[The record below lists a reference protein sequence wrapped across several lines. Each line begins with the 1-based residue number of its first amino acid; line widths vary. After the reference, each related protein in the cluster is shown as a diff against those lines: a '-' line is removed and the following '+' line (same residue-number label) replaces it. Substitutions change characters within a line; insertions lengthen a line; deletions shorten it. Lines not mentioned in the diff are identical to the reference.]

1 MAAMDE
7 RLLVKKAQKG
17 DHKAFEQLM
26 EEHFKK
32 IYNLAYRMTGNPDDA
47 SDMTQ
52 EVMLKLFRNIGSFK
66 GDSKFSTWVYRVAT
80 NTCLDELKKSRRHS
94 HTSLNTEYDTGDGEI
109 TCEVE
114 DTSPTPEEM
123 TEKKELR
130 GMVADAVQRLS
141 PDHRAAIVLRD
152 IKGFSYGEIAKILN
166 CTEGTVKSR
175 ISRARASLKEVL
187 EKDFGFGGT
196 YFKT

>member
-7 RLLVKKAQKG
+7 KLLVKKAQKG

-32 IYNLAYRMTGNPDDA
+32 IYNIAYRMTGNPDDA

-52 EVMLKLFRNIGSFK
+52 EVMIKLFRNIGSFK

-80 NTCLDELKKSRRHS
+80 NTCLDELKKGRRHS
-94 HTSLNTEYDTGDGEI
+94 HTSLNTEYDTGNGEI
-109 TCEVE
+109 TYEVE

-130 GMVADAVQRLS
+130 SMVADAVQRLS
-141 PDHRAAIVLRD
+141 PGHRAAIILRD
-152 IKGFSYGEIAKILN
+152 IKGFSYDEIAKILN
-166 CTEGTVKSR
+166 CSEGTVKSR

>member
-1 MAAMDE
+1 MDE
-7 RLLVKKAQKG
+7 KLLVKKAQKG
-17 DHKAFEQLM
+17 DHKAFEQLI

-32 IYNLAYRMTGNPDDA
+32 IYNIAYRMTGNPDDA

-52 EVMLKLFRNIGSFK
+52 EVMIKLFRNIGSFK
-66 GDSKFSTWVYRVAT
+66 GDSKFSTWVYRVTT
-80 NTCLDELKKSRRHS
+80 NTCLDELKKNRRHS

-109 TCEVE
+109 ACEVE

-123 TEKKELR
+123 TEKRELR
-130 GMVADAVQRLS
+130 SMVADAVQRLS

-152 IKGFSYGEIAKILN
+152 IKGFSYDEIAKILS
-166 CTEGTVKSR
+166 CSEGTVKSR